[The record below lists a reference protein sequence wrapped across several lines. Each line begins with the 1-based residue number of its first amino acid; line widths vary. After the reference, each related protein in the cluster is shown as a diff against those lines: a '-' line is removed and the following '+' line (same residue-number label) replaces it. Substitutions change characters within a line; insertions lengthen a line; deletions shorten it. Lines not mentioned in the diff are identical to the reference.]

1 MSYRREKKI
10 RKVSNNRILILCE
23 GKTEKIYLEEL
34 RKSFPRQ
41 LQRDISL
48 EIVKA
53 EHSETITAI
62 KELKIKKQKAK
73 SEKQSYKES
82 WLIFDDDN
90 RNLNKVF
97 QQLKKEN
104 IKFVYNS
111 IAIEF
116 WFLLHYKDTT
126 RQFENADVVIKELEK
141 DFGAF
146 SKTDT
151 EIWNKLKPNYEV
163 AKKRAI
169 KLRNKHN
176 ADGNILPNC
185 RPYSNMDVLVDK
197 LINLVKQ

>member
-1 MSYRREKKI
+1 MSYRKEKKI
-10 RKVSNNRILILCE
+10 RKVSKNRILILCE
-23 GKTEKIYLEEL
+23 GKTEKVYLEGL

-48 EIVKA
+48 EIVQA

-62 KELKIKKQKAK
+62 KELTNKIKKAK
-73 SEKQSYKES
+73 LEKQAFKES

-90 RNLNKVF
+90 RALNPIF
-97 QQLKKEN
+97 QQLKKEE

-111 IAIEF
+111 ISLEY

-146 SKTDT
+146 SKTDP
-151 EIWNKLKPNYEV
+151 ELWNKLKPNYEI
-163 AKKRAI
+163 AEERAI
-169 KLRNKHN
+169 KLRKKHHSS
-176 ADGNILPNC
+176 GNTLPSC
-185 RPYSNMDVLVDK
+185 KPYTNMDELVEVIK
-197 LINLVKQ
+197 SYNK